1 MKPKVLIVDDDVALL
16 RLMQVELGN
25 YSEAF
30 SVITASSAH
39 EALEILKKQHVMFVI
54 SDLRMPGM
62 DGYDLL
68 SQILKIYPDIPVYI
82 VTAFDKPKTRDVVVK
97 SGAAGY
103 LKKPFSADELV
114 ETITHS
120 LRKRSEG
127 GSLHNVSLETFLQL
141 IEMEQKTC
149 TLHIVDKKGKN
160 QGALFFRQG
169 DLFNARVGNRQGK
182 QAAYTILSWSNVSL
196 SIEHDCVFKDKKI
209 DGDLQAILLDAMRTK
224 DEQRENDISAFD
236 GEEDAPGDGALILDN
251 PVGEALE
258 TQRQP
263 AQAPLSENSKNRP
276 LSPEPKKIKVSRP
289 AVADPPDFSSMP
301 PDEAVRKQIEM
312 GIGSRNGVN
321 DVYLDTDFTWESLLH
336 EASAVGDELDLG
348 RLNVLCVSREA
359 NEYYIVVPG
368 RETTVVSS
376 SAESPRDRIIEIF
389 A

>member
-25 YSEAF
+25 YADVF
-30 SVITASSAH
+30 SVITASNAQ
-39 EALEILKKQHVMFVI
+39 EALDILKKQHIMFVV

-97 SGAAGY
+97 SGATGY
-103 LKKPFSADELV
+103 LKKPFSTDELV

-149 TLHIVDKKGKN
+149 TLHIIDKKGKN
-160 QGALFFRQG
+160 QGVLFFRQG

-182 QAAYTILSWSNVSL
+182 QAAYNILSWSNVSL
-196 SIEHDCVFKDKKI
+196 SIEHDCVFEDKKI

-236 GEEDAPGDGALILDN
+236 TELDATDDGALILDN
-251 PVGEALE
+251 PVEGEAAPAP
-258 TQRQP
+258 QREI
-263 AQAPLSENSKNRP
+263 SENRSTP
-276 LSPEPKKIKVSRP
+276 PEPKKIKVSP
-289 AVADPPDFSSMP
+289 SSITEMPDFSSMP
-301 PDEAVRKQIEM
+301 ADEAVRKQIEL

-321 DVYLDTDFTWESLLH
+321 EVYLDTDSTWESLLH
-336 EASAVGDELDLG
+336 EALTVGGELDFG
-348 RLNVLCVSREA
+348 RLNVLYVARET

-368 RETTVVSS
+368 RENAVVAV

>member
-1 MKPKVLIVDDDVALL
+1 MKPKVLIVDDDAALL

-25 YSEAF
+25 YSDAF
-30 SVITASSAH
+30 SVITTGSAQ
-39 EALEILKKQHVMFVI
+39 EALDVLKKQHIMFVV

-68 SQILKIYPDIPVYI
+68 SQILKFYPDIPVYI

-103 LKKPFSADELV
+103 LKKPFSTDELV
-114 ETITHS
+114 EAITHS

-149 TLHIVDKKGKN
+149 TLHIIDKKGKN

-182 QAAYTILSWSNVSL
+182 PAAYTILSWSNVSL

-224 DEQRENDISAFD
+224 DEQRENDITAFD
-236 GEEDAPGDGALILDN
+236 AEGDASDGALILDN
-251 PVGEALE
+251 PVDE
-258 TQRQP
+258 TAEISMQP
-263 AQAPLSENSKNRP
+263 AGATLPENLKNR
-276 LSPEPKKIKVSRP
+276 SAVPERKKIKISRP
-289 AVADPPDFSSMP
+289 GVTEPMDFSSMP
-301 PDEAVRKQIEM
+301 ADEAVRKQIEM
-312 GIGSRNGVN
+312 RIGARNGIK
-321 DVYLDTDFTWESLLH
+321 DVSVDTDAKWESLLD
-336 EASAVGDELDLG
+336 EASAVGDVLDFG
-348 RLNVLCVSREA
+348 RLNVLCISREA
-359 NEYYIVVPG
+359 NEYHIVVPG
-368 RETTVVSS
+368 RETAVVSI
-376 SAESPRDRIIEIF
+376 SAESPRDRILEIF